1 MSPVWVCLLVGRP
14 APPAPWPLVLLCLAS
29 LATLAARSC
38 LLVVSLLQPGPHLLA
53 ASLLQLLP
61 PAPPPLASCSHLA
74 MVQQGGAGVEV
85 TRATC
90 RCQEVTRA
98 TCRCSPGARP
108 APSTSHTPPAP
119 GQATPSSGEVVVV

>member
-14 APPAPWPLVLLCLAS
+14 APLAPWPLVLLCLAS
-29 LATLAARSC
+29 LATLAARSW
-38 LLVVSLLQPGPHLLA
+38 LVVVSLLQPGPHLLA

-61 PAPPPLASCSHLA
+61 PAPPPLDTCSHLA

-90 RCQEVTRA
+90 RVR
-98 TCRCSPGARP
+98 R
-108 APSTSHTPPAP
+108 
-119 GQATPSSGEVVVV
+119 